1 MPIVGATIESEYKM
15 VFKIEAA
22 QNIALH
28 LDLPVGLAHTFTKP
42 MIAKALGLDM
52 VYDFKATRND
62 RAVFRD
68 TANYLVTFGFEGCQ
82 FQFKA
87 AVDKNGSGFRPV
99 SNMVVMGEFKRVGG
113 AAPQSKQYR
122 MAVTNINNLSLLNVL
137 REMVADL
144 HFYGGDYPEVSQCWV
159 FSPFTADR
167 SEIKNFE
174 PEFFGDIC
182 YSYEQAVANSI
193 LLSPYLG
200 AFLVVEFQDGKLIRN
215 ESVYADILMTFKPHQ
230 RVWMKAMRDV
240 ANFIDKRGLQK
251 LS

>member
-1 MPIVGATIESEYKM
+1 MTVYLT
-15 VFKIEAA
+15 EAA
-22 QNIALH
+22 QNIAQY

-42 MIAKALGLDM
+42 MIATKLGLEM
-52 VYDFKATRND
+52 NFDFKATSGERN
-62 RAVFRD
+62 VFMA
-68 TANYLVTFGFEGCQ
+68 TANYILTFGFEGCQ

-87 AVDKNGSGFRPV
+87 AVDKNASGFQPV
-99 SNMVVMGEFKRVGG
+99 SGMVRLGQFKRIGG

-122 MAVTNINNLSLLNVL
+122 MAITNINNLGLLNVL

-144 HFYGGDYPEVSQCWV
+144 HFYGGDYPDVSQCWV
-159 FSPFTADR
+159 FSPFTAERTD
-167 SEIKNFE
+167 EIKNFQ

-215 ESVYADILMTFKPHQ
+215 ESVYADNLMEFRPHQ
-230 RVWMKAMRDV
+230 RVWMKALKDV
-240 ANFIDKRGLQK
+240 AHFIDKRGLDK